1 VIDGRRIELTK
12 TPHKISWDREFVH
25 ISITVTRDRVTHSF
39 KLGEQEWQTLHEWNR
54 NDPELAKRGAS
65 IPDFAAGRF
74 GFEGEIQIS
83 NFTMRPPQ

>member
-1 VIDGRRIELTK
+1 
-12 TPHKISWDREFVH
+12 
-25 ISITVTRDRVTHSF
+25 VTHSF